1 MVGIIAKEMKRGE
14 SMRTHFYALLPTFC
28 TGMGCNDAVAA
39 PAPGL
44 CSTRRCVRRGVVET
58 GIGFGH
64 QVAAGWFV
72 AVHSQ
77 KKKTRNE
84 GPDQKWILSLDQ
96 SHLSERKG
104 KKHSKSPRRDGTWK
118 RIHRDTNRPNI
129 VCTWPFESVSCDAW

>member
-1 MVGIIAKEMKRGE
+1 MNEEEFFLGVARCPRKDGGEWAVVGIIAKEMKRGE

-77 KKKTRNE
+77 KEKNAKR
-84 GPDQKWILSLDQ
+84 GA
-96 SHLSERKG
+96 R
-104 KKHSKSPRRDGTWK
+104 SKMDIIS
-118 RIHRDTNRPNI
+118 
-129 VCTWPFESVSCDAW
+129 